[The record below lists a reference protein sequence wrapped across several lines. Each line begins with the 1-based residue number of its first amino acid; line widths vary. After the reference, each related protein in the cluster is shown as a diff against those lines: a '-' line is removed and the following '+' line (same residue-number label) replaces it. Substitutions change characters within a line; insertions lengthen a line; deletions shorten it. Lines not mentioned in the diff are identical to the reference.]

1 MIGTTHAEDVESLV
15 NRVIERGLRPS
26 LLREIDVVVFPRQVG
41 GDRYVSRV
49 VELLSA
55 DEYEAL
61 DPDATHSSTGN
72 PKHGGAGVID
82 KGETTVYYNTVAW
95 RTADGEFRFP
105 GAPVSDAS
113 ATSGV
118 GMTSSQRRERKA
130 VHTFARLAARTDREV
145 DAVATEFAAKRRYVE
160 YLVREGVDDADDL
173 FEFLADLRTDEA
185 ATVER
190 AARTMRD
197 QGSQTERGTLDADDT
212 QTEHERGSS

>member
-1 MIGTTHAEDVESLV
+1 
-15 NRVIERGLRPS
+15 
-26 LLREIDVVVFPRQVG
+26 VVVFPRQVG
-41 GDRYVSRV
+41 GERYVSRV

-61 DPDATHSSTGN
+61 DRDATHSPTGN
-72 PKHGGAGVID
+72 PTHGGAGVVD

-95 RTADGEFRFP
+95 RTPDGEFRFP
-105 GAPVSDAS
+105 GAPRADPSAS
-113 ATSGV
+113 GGV
-118 GMTSSQRRERKA
+118 GPGPSPARTERA
-130 VHTFARLAARTDREV
+130 LHTFARLAARTDR
-145 DAVATEFAAKRRYVE
+145 DADDVAAEFAAKRRYVE

-197 QGSQTERGTLDADDT
+197 RPG
-212 QTEHERGSS
+212 RGSP